1 MGGYADKLRQKV
13 GGVLRPGESFVAGLR
28 TMARGTTMGTAIGGL
43 VGAAIAG
50 RQASKAQEGA
60 GEGSLADSWPAGN
73 AAVGLTEQ
81 RLLVFDYTADFVE
94 SFDLV
99 KSGA

>member
-1 MGGYADKLRQKV
+1 MRGPAMGGEGDGRI
-13 GGVLRPGESFVAGLR
+13 
-28 TMARGTTMGTAIGGL
+28 RGQ
-43 VGAAIAG
+43 AAA
-50 RQASKAQEGA
+50 E